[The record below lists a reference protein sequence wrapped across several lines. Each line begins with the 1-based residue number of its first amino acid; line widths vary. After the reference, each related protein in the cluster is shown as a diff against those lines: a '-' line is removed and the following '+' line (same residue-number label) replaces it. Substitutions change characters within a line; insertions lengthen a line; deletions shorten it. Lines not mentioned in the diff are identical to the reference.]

1 MDMPGVWLVVLI
13 PGMLRAF
20 VSQEKMNRTQ
30 LPKLLLLMVV
40 LAAYAMIAGCA
51 TEQQLG
57 RVYGVLD
64 DKLDV
69 SHKGLSNLLNQRLEE
84 NRQTNIAT
92 AARLAKEIEDLKTQ
106 NQVDIEI
113 NRREIQAAA
122 TRADLKRLEEAILL
136 RDEGLEKKI
145 ISALDARVLALRNE
159 ASADRIKQT
168 ALASQI
174 GELAADLKKY
184 RTDMEKSSFQIST
197 ELQRS
202 KETIIA
208 DFQKTQVEINAARED
223 IEKNI
228 AQIERSRREIQLAGQ
243 ELEKHK
249 AEIRH
254 LREAIEAGRLE
265 LSQNRQEI
273 EKNFSQTEKINQEL
287 QRSKETIIADF
298 QKTQVEINAAR
309 EDIEKNIAQTERSR
323 HEIQLA
329 GQELEKHKGEITQ
342 LREATAAGRL
352 ELIQQRLEIEKSLT
366 EIEKN
371 KTEIQLAALGVSSSR
386 SELDR
391 IKNVVDNDRQ
401 EIQKLANEIE
411 VNRTFLTETRLLIE
425 KGQTEIEKVGKD
437 MMLSKSVGADMVADI
452 TDLRDKLLQFAG
464 SLESLQRNH
473 AITAKEQQTLQ
484 NTITGMVEAERKTS
498 KDMADAERRT
508 ASEQALLTG
517 RLDRLAKEIEFLNRY
532 FNPHKKEP
540 AAATTGQRD
549 IAAAGKEPASQEV
562 LYERAYDTFKEGKY
576 EKARAEFQELLKR
589 FPRGELAESAQ
600 FWIADSFFFEN
611 QFERAIVEYEKTL
624 KDHPGGSRAPHVLLR
639 QGLSFLSLGDKTEA
653 RLYLEKVLKD
663 FPHSTQARVA
673 RSRLA
678 ELN

>member
-20 VSQEKMNRTQ
+20 VSQEKMNWTQ

-208 DFQKTQVEINAARED
+208 DFQKTQVEINAAR
-223 IEKNI
+223 
-228 AQIERSRREIQLAGQ
+228 G
-243 ELEKHK
+243 
-249 AEIRH
+249 
-254 LREAIEAGRLE
+254 
-265 LSQNRQEI
+265 
-273 EKNFSQTEKINQEL
+273 
-287 QRSKETIIADF
+287 
-298 QKTQVEINAAR
+298 
-309 EDIEKNIAQTERSR
+309 DIEKNIAQTERSR